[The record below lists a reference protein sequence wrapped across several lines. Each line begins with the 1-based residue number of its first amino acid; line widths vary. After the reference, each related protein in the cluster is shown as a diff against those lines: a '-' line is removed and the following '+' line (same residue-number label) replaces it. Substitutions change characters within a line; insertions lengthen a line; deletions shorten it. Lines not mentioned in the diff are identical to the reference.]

1 MENLDIKLTERQKD
15 LIYFLSEYFKQN
27 KWINPYILSK
37 KLDINLITSYEH
49 LRNLKEKGILK
60 IEFVKKG
67 KGRPKYYYT
76 LTTQGK
82 LFLYGSKKLEDYK
95 KFLEEFE
102 KAKNEGK
109 LNDFVKEKLK
119 TLASK
124 TIRPLIYVILGFLV
138 ISTLF
143 SNTKEFET
151 LKEFLILSST
161 SKILFLS
168 FTSYLFFLLT
178 KFLDD
183 FKMVESDWEDIKL
196 NFINLKDEE
205 REEIVNLLIGY
216 LNGGDKNEY

>member
-1 MENLDIKLTERQKD
+1 MENFNIKLTERQKD
-15 LIYFLSEYFKQN
+15 LINFLGEYFKNN

-37 KLDINLITSYEH
+37 KLDINLITAYEH
-49 LRNLKEKGILK
+49 LRNLKEKGVLK
-60 IEFVKKG
+60 IEFIKEG

-82 LFLYGSKKLEDYK
+82 IFLYGYK
-95 KFLEEFE
+95 KIDEYRKFIEEFE
-102 KAKNEGK
+102 NAKYEGK
-109 LNDFVKEKLK
+109 LNDFIKEKIK
-119 TLASK
+119 ILASK
-124 TIRPLIYVILGFLV
+124 TIKPLIYVVLGFLI

-168 FTSYLFFLLT
+168 FISYLFFLLS
-178 KFLDD
+178 KFFDD
-183 FKMVESDWEDIKL
+183 FKMVESDWEDLKL

-216 LNGGDKNEY
+216 LSGGDKNGY

>member
-15 LIYFLSEYFKQN
+15 LILFLSNYFKKN

-37 KLDINLITSYEH
+37 ELDINLITSYEH
-49 LRNLKEKGILK
+49 LRNLKEKRILK

-67 KGRPKYYYT
+67 KGRPKYFYS
-76 LTTQGK
+76 LTPQGK
-82 LFLYGSKKLEDYK
+82 MILFGSKKLEEYN
-95 KFLEEFE
+95 KFINEFE
-102 KAKNEGK
+102 NAKREGK
-109 LNDFVKEKLK
+109 LNQFIKEKLILI
-119 TLASK
+119 TSK
-124 TIRPLIYVILGFLV
+124 TIKPLLYLILGFLL

-168 FTSYLFFLLT
+168 FASYLFFLLT
-178 KFLDD
+178 KFFDD
-183 FKMVESDWEDIKL
+183 FKLVESEWEDIKI

-205 REEIVNLLIGY
+205 RQEIINFLIGY
-216 LNGGDKNEY
+216 LNGGEKNGY

>member
-1 MENLDIKLTERQKD
+1 MNNLDIKLTERQKD
-15 LIYFLSEYFKQN
+15 LIYFLTEYFKKN
-27 KWINPYILSK
+27 KWINPYIISK
-37 KLDINLITSYEH
+37 KLDINLITAYEH
-49 LRNLKEKGILK
+49 LRNLKEKGILR
-60 IEFVKKG
+60 IEFIKKG

-82 LFLYGSKKLEDYK
+82 IFLYGSKKLDEYK

-102 KAKNEGK
+102 KAKIDGK
-109 LNDFVKEKLK
+109 LNDFIKEKLK
-119 TLASK
+119 ILASK
-124 TIRPLIYVILGFLV
+124 TIKPLIYIVLGFLI

-151 LKEFLILSST
+151 LKEFLLLSST

-168 FTSYLFFLLT
+168 FASYLFFLLT
-178 KFLDD
+178 KFFDD
-183 FKMVESDWEDIKL
+183 FKGFEADWEDIKL

-216 LNGGDKNEY
+216 LSGGDKNEY

>member
-1 MENLDIKLTERQKD
+1 MENFDIKLTERQKD
-15 LIYFLSEYFKQN
+15 LINFLSEYFKTN

-37 KLDINLITSYEH
+37 KLDINLITAYEH
-49 LRNLKEKGILK
+49 LRNLKEKGVLK
-60 IEFVKKG
+60 IEFAKEG

-76 LTTQGK
+76 LTTQGRI
-82 LFLYGSKKLEDYK
+82 FLYGTKKIDEYK
-95 KFLEEFE
+95 KFIEEFE
-102 KAKNEGK
+102 NAKYDGK
-109 LNDFVKEKLK
+109 LNDFIKEKLK
-119 TLASK
+119 ILASK
-124 TIRPLIYVILGFLV
+124 TIKPLIYVVLGFLI

-143 SNTKEFET
+143 SNTKEFEI

-168 FTSYLFFLLT
+168 FTSYLFFLLS
-178 KFLDD
+178 KFYDD
-183 FKMVESDWEDIKL
+183 FKMFESDWEDIKL